1 MHPWRKIGLT
11 GLAWALSGFIA
22 SFAAEKWGWLLIKET
37 EISDIFEIAAEKR
50 DLAGKGIARALR
62 REGLVPAVIYGDKKD
77 PEGISLQIGEIK
89 KLFNTGRMM
98 NTLLE
103 IDLEGKK
110 QRVIARDVQL
120 HPVRDDILH
129 ADFLRLGKGAKIAV
143 EVSVSFLNEETCPG
157 LKQGGVLNVVRYT
170 VELNCPAD
178 NIPETIELDL
188 AEAEMNDSLHISEV
202 KLPDGVEPVISDR
215 DFTIATIAA
224 PAALKSE
231 GAGEDSDEEGDD
243 AKGAEEA
250 EGGSEDEGGEE

>member
-1 MHPWRKIGLT
+1 M
-11 GLAWALSGFIA
+11 
-22 SFAAEKWGWLLIKET
+22 
-37 EISDIFEIAAEKR
+37 SDVYEIAAEKR
-50 DLAGKGIARALR
+50 ERAGKGIARALR

-77 PEGISLQIGEIK
+77 PEGIALNLGEVK

-98 NTLLE
+98 NTLLDVE
-103 IDLEGKK
+103 IDGKK
-110 QRVIARDVQL
+110 QRAIARDVQL

-143 EVSVSFLNEETCPG
+143 EVSVTFLNEEACPG

-188 AEAEMNDSLHISEV
+188 AEAEMNDSIHISEV
-202 KLPDGVEPVISDR
+202 TLPEGVEPVISDR

-231 GAGEDSDEEGDD
+231 GSETVDGEEGEDGETEGE
-243 AKGAEEA
+243 AGAAEESG
-250 EGGSEDEGGEE
+250 EEEGGEE

>member
-1 MHPWRKIGLT
+1 
-11 GLAWALSGFIA
+11 
-22 SFAAEKWGWLLIKET
+22 
-37 EISDIFEIAAEKR
+37 
-50 DLAGKGIARALR
+50 
-62 REGLVPAVIYGDKKD
+62 
-77 PEGISLQIGEIK
+77 
-89 KLFNTGRMM
+89 
-98 NTLLE
+98 
-103 IDLEGKK
+103 
-110 QRVIARDVQL
+110 VQL

-143 EVSVSFLNEETCPG
+143 EVSVTFLNEETCPG

-231 GAGEDSDEEGDD
+231 EAGEDSDEEGDD